1 VSGGAPHH
9 LIDVEEVR
17 KAYAMGET
25 RVEALTGVSLRI
37 DRGEYVA
44 IMGPSGSGKSTL
56 LQLLGC
62 LDTPTSGHYRLD
74 GTAVDTL
81 DDDELSAL
89 RNRKIAFVF
98 QSFNLIPQLTVL
110 ENVALPLFYR
120 DTPRAEAESRAER
133 TLASVGLAQ
142 RTRHRPSEL
151 SGGECQRVAIA
162 RALVTD
168 PEVILA
174 DEPTGNLD
182 SRTGQEV
189 MEILG
194 ELNRHGTTIV
204 MVTHDPSKAKQA
216 ERLIQMRDGRVRR
229 ELRGASKDRVVHQ
242 FEAIEGI
249 AGPGNG
255 EGP

>member
-1 VSGGAPHH
+1 VSAGSPH
-9 LIDVEEVR
+9 LIELEGVR
-17 KAYAMGET
+17 KSYPMGET
-25 RVEALTGVSLRI
+25 RVEALAGVSLCI

-56 LQLLGC
+56 MQLLGC
-62 LDTPTSGHYRLD
+62 LDTPSSGSYRLD
-74 GTAVDTL
+74 GTPVDTL
-81 DDDELSAL
+81 DDDALSAL

-98 QSFNLIPQLTVL
+98 QAFNLIPQLTVL
-110 ENVALPLFYR
+110 ENVALPLYYR
-120 DTPRAEAESRAER
+120 DTPRAESETRAASL
-133 TLASVGLAQ
+133 LASVGLAH
-142 RTRHRPSEL
+142 RVGHRPNEL

-182 SRTGQEV
+182 SRTGREV

-194 ELNRHGTTIV
+194 GLNQRGTTIV

-216 ERLIQMRDGRVRR
+216 ERLIQMRDGRIRR
-229 ELRGASKDRVVHQ
+229 ELRGAAKDRVVHQ
-242 FEAIEGI
+242 FEAIEELPTGGSG
-249 AGPGNG
+249 AEP
-255 EGP
+255 

>member
-1 VSGGAPHH
+1 VSAPAPH
-9 LIDVEEVR
+9 LIEISQVH
-17 KAYAMGET
+17 KSYPMGET
-25 RVEALTGVSLRI
+25 RVEALAGVSLQI

-62 LDTPTSGHYRLD
+62 LDTPSAGSYRLD
-74 GTAVDTL
+74 GTAVDSL
-81 DDDELSAL
+81 DDDALSAL

-120 DTPRAEAESRAER
+120 ETPRVEAEDRAR
-133 TLASVGLAQ
+133 QMLASVGLA
-142 RTRHRPSEL
+142 RGVDHGPSEL

-182 SRTGQEV
+182 SHTGQEV

-194 ELNRHGTTIV
+194 GLNRRGTTIV

-216 ERLIQMRDGRVRR
+216 GRLIQMRDGRVRS
-229 ELRGASKDRVVHQ
+229 ELRGAAKDRVVHQ
-242 FEAIEGI
+242 FEASLEAADG
-249 AGPGNG
+249 GGG
-255 EGP
+255 EP